1 MIECPWCQNEIEIK
15 NGKCPVCHRK
25 LHDVSD
31 SDFDISDS
39 TDSEPL
45 HYPDTHYDNNPS
57 VVDTINDNFKCAKC
71 QCDDCRVKEV
81 AMTGTGLS
89 KLLDIQ
95 HNHFLFVSCNHCG
108 FVEIY
113 DPSVLRGKNAGT
125 LGTVMDILFG

>member
-15 NGKCPVCHRK
+15 NGKCPQCHQK
-25 LHDVSD
+25 LHNVSER
-31 SDFDISDS
+31 DFDSNS
-39 TDSEPL
+39 TIDSEPL
-45 HYPDTHYDNNPS
+45 YYSDEEYTDHLS
-57 VVDTINDNFKCAKC
+57 VVDIIIGNFKCAKC

-95 HNHFLFVSCNHCG
+95 HNHFLFVSCNNCG

-113 DPSVLRGKNAGT
+113 DPSVLNGKNAGT
-125 LGTVMDILFG
+125 LGSIMDILFG